1 MNEIDYG
8 KDTQKMAGNEQIAE
22 AVAGD
27 VNGIG
32 YVGLAYADRDGI
44 TPATVDGVAPSP
56 ENQASYALSRNLYY
70 YSVGEPT
77 GEAKKF
83 ITWSLTSPEAA
94 AVINKVGF
102 IAPKV
107 EKK

>member
-1 MNEIDYG
+1 MNKIDYG

-44 TPATVDGVAPSP
+44 APATVDGIAPAP

-83 ITWSLTSPEAA
+83 ITWSLTSPAAA